1 MHRRAFIL
9 TSTAALA
16 AGPAVVGPAWAVK
29 PVAPPF
35 GAVVNGAAASLEVQT
50 AQFKQQLKAMG
61 YGGADVFYQLKG
73 AASPTRFKSADTLA
87 FTSGEPADVDPQQRF
102 GLFRLAPVKDTRRL
116 TTGKVN
122 PFGYGTRNVKN
133 QAAVAFTA
141 TRGEAGWTITP
152 AEPLGAGEY
161 ALTNAPRLG
170 TGGWGWGGVGGSPQ
184 VVAAFGID

>member
-9 TSTAALA
+9 TSTAALV
-16 AGPAVVGPAWAVK
+16 AGPALAAK
-29 PVAPPF
+29 TEASPF
-35 GAVVNGAAASLEVQT
+35 GVSANGAAASLEVQT
-50 AQFKQQLKAMG
+50 ARFKQQLKAMG
-61 YGGADVFYQLKG
+61 YGGADVFYELKG
-73 AASPTRFKSADTLA
+73 AASPVRFRVADSLA

-102 GLFRLAPVKDTRRL
+102 GLFRLAPVKETRRL

-122 PFGYGTRNVKN
+122 PFGYGTRNVKT

-141 TRGEAGWTITP
+141 TRGDAGWTIVA
-152 AEPLGAGEY
+152 AEPLETGEY

-170 TGGWGWGGVGGSPQ
+170 TGGWGWGGVGGGNQ